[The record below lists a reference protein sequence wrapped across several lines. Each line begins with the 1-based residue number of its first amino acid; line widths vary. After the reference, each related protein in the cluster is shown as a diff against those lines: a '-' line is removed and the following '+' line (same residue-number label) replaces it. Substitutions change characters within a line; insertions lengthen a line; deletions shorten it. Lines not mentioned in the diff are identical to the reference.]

1 MMNDV
6 IKLLAREHSDMRR
19 LLDLLEREFA
29 RFDAGEVPDYA
40 LVQDIINYCL
50 DYPDLCHHPKE
61 DLIYDRMRARDEG
74 AIAAMSELQREHEL
88 LHRLTV
94 ELKHAV
100 AHVVQ
105 ESSMPR
111 DEFMRVANRFIERY
125 REHIENEEQSFFPL
139 AGDVLTGED
148 WDAITSQI
156 EDRRDP
162 LYDRAEAV
170 RFKVLRDSILMAV

>member
-1 MMNDV
+1 MNDV

-29 RFDAGEVPDYA
+29 RFDAGEVPDYM

-61 DLIYDRMRARDEG
+61 DLIYDRMRARG
-74 AIAAMSELQREHEL
+74 AGSEMSELQREHEL
-88 LHRLTV
+88 LHHLTV

-100 AHVVQ
+100 AQVVQ

-111 DEFMRVANRFIERY
+111 DELMSVANRFIERY
-125 REHIENEEQSFFPL
+125 REHIENEERNFFTL

-148 WDAITSQI
+148 WDSITSQI
-156 EDRRDP
+156 RDRRDP

-170 RFKVLRDSILMAV
+170 RFKVLRDSILLAV